1 MKWVIRHTGCY
12 WLTMLED
19 CFEYYKGCQDC
30 QKFGNIQRVPA
41 STLSPIIKP
50 WPFIGWGIDLIGQ
63 INLPSSK
70 GHKFVLLATD
80 YFTKWVEAIPLKKVT
95 SENMVEFVKEHII
108 YRFRIPQTITTD
120 QGTQFTSSEFRDF
133 AKSMGI
139 KLLYSSPYYAQDN
152 GQAEASNMIMIKI
165 IQKKIDQK
173 PKRWHS
179 VLNEALWAYRMAP
192 HGATRTSPYEL
203 VYGHHVVLPWE
214 MQSDSR
220 RVVLQKDLS
229 SKDYSGLMMD
239 ELEDLHMIHL
249 RALENIEK
257 NKMRVAKYYK
267 KKVKVKQ
274 FAEGDLVWKALLPI
288 GTKYSTFGK
297 WSPNW
302 EGPFQVVRC
311 TPGNAY
317 ILKTL
322 LGEEFTVAINGRY
335 LKKYYPSIEVDR

>member
-1 MKWVIRHTGCY
+1 LSIT
-12 WLTMLED
+12 
-19 CFEYYKGCQDC
+19 KGVKIVK
-30 QKFGNIQRVPA
+30 KFGNIQRVPA
-41 STLSPIIKP
+41 SALNPIIKP
-50 WPFIGWGIDLIGQ
+50 WPFIGWGIDLTGQ
-63 INLPSSK
+63 INPSSNK

-95 SENMVEFVKEHII
+95 SKNMVEFVKEHII
-108 YRFRIPQTITTD
+108 YKFGVSQTITTD
-120 QGTQFTSSEFRDF
+120 QGTQFTSSEFSDF
-133 AKSMGI
+133 AENMGI
-139 KLLYSSPYYAQDN
+139 KLLNSSPYYAHAN
-152 GQAEASNMIMIKI
+152 GQAEASNTIMIKI

-173 PKRWHS
+173 PRRWHS

-192 HGATRTSPYEL
+192 HEATRTYPYEL
-203 VYGHHVVLPWE
+203 VYGHHTVLPWE
-214 MQSDSR
+214 MQSESR
-220 RVVLQKDLS
+220 QVALQKDLS
-229 SKDYSGLMMD
+229 SKDNKDLMMD
-239 ELEDLHMIHL
+239 ELEDLHIIRL

-257 NKMRVAKYYK
+257 NKMRVAKYYN

-274 FAEGDLVWKALLPI
+274 FAEGDLVWKAVLPI

-302 EGPFQVVRC
+302 EGPFRVVRC

-322 LGEEFTVAINGRY
+322 LGEEFTAAIDGRY